1 MRSISPKRSR
11 LPPLLLVPTEVAEA
25 ADENV
30 EKEVEGM
37 WWRFVADGLRCLML
51 MMLDFVEVETG
62 GLSISILL
70 TRPSKTR
77 RNRKIHPRNSGTA
90 TVYLLP
96 TYLPPTGVDNGI
108 H

>member
-51 MMLDFVEVETG
+51 MMLMFVNAKLV
-62 GLSISILL
+62 
-70 TRPSKTR
+70 
-77 RNRKIHPRNSGTA
+77 N
-90 TVYLLP
+90 Y
-96 TYLPPTGVDNGI
+96 
-108 H
+108 